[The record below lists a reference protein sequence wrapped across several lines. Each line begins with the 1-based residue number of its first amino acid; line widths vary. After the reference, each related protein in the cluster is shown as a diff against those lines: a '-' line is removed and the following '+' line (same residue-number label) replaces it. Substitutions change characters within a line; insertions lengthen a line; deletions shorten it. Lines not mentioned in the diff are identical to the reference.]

1 MSNPVNQSVYQIYAP
16 IYDWLFGAI
25 MQKARR
31 HSIELLHLQLG
42 DNLLIPGI
50 GTGLDLPFIPSG
62 IHVTG
67 TDISQ
72 AMLSKAQKKT
82 RKKMNLL
89 LMDAQA
95 LQFPASSFDAVLL
108 NLILSVAPDGKKVLE
123 EAWRVLR
130 PGGQLAIFDKFL
142 PEQEKSTVLRVIV
155 GGLLRWLGTDPN
167 RRFSDM
173 VKEIPGVVISCDE
186 PVMLRGQYRVILMN
200 KPLES
205 FKKGAFDVETISMMT

>member
-1 MSNPVNQSVYQIYAP
+1 MRNPVNQAVYQLYAP

-62 IHVTG
+62 IHVTS

-82 RKKMNLL
+82 QAKMNLL
-89 LMDAQA
+89 IMDGQA
-95 LQFPASSFDAVLL
+95 LQFPDSSFSVVLL

-123 EAWRVLR
+123 EAWRVLQ
-130 PGGQLAIFDKFL
+130 PGGLMSIFDKFL
-142 PEQEKSTVLRVIV
+142 PEHTSPTILRKIL
-155 GGLLRWLGTDPN
+155 GGLTRQLGTDPN
-167 RRFSDM
+167 RRFGEMSKD
-173 VKEIPGVVISCDE
+173 IPEAIIVNDE
-186 PVMLRGQYRVILMN
+186 SAMLHGQYRVILLK
-200 KPLES
+200 KPKINS
-205 FKKGAFDVETISMMT
+205 